1 MTNEEK
7 CAAFLLIAISK
18 KAFVIRG
25 VPTDSYKEV
34 FLMLDKIA
42 ITKKKLAAAISQ
54 LCEVSWMFV
63 KNPGRD
69 FSRERKLPFD
79 KVISF
84 LLAMEGGSLTT
95 ELLRY
100 FGCSVNVASTSA
112 FVQQRGKIAPAAFS
126 SLFDLFVQR
135 TDKEQHYKGFRII
148 AADGSDIQIPTNPSD
163 PYSYF
168 PSVEGRSSYN
178 LLHLDAMYDLLQRTY
193 TDAVLLG
200 QRKANERHALCDMV
214 DRSTLKNVL
223 VIADRGYEGFNL
235 MAHIQEK
242 GWRFLIR
249 IQDVLNSRG
258 IAAGLDLPNTK
269 EFDLFIDLSL
279 TTKNTNDVK
288 KLAQD
293 RNRYKILKTCRD
305 FDFLPSK
312 NRKFDPTVFYN
323 LPFRIVRFQ
332 IADGVFETV
341 VTNLDTCDF
350 PPEELKKLYNM
361 RWGIET
367 SFRALKYS
375 VGLLHFHAKKVEYIY
390 QEVFARLIMYNFTEL
405 VTSPVIIQKADAKYA
420 YKANFSVAVHVCR
433 QFFLGNVSPPDV
445 EALICKHVTPIRPGR
460 SRPRKM
466 TVKHAVSFIYRV
478 A

>member
-1 MTNEEK
+1 
-7 CAAFLLIAISK
+7 
-18 KAFVIRG
+18 
-25 VPTDSYKEV
+25 
-34 FLMLDKIA
+34 
-42 ITKKKLAAAISQ
+42 
-54 LCEVSWMFV
+54 
-63 KNPGRD
+63 
-69 FSRERKLPFD
+69 
-79 KVISF
+79 
-84 LLAMEGGSLTT
+84 
-95 ELLRY
+95 
-100 FGCSVNVASTSA
+100 
-112 FVQQRGKIAPAAFS
+112 
-126 SLFDLFVQR
+126 
-135 TDKEQHYKGFRII
+135 
-148 AADGSDIQIPTNPSD
+148 
-163 PYSYF
+163 
-168 PSVEGRSSYN
+168 
-178 LLHLDAMYDLLQRTY
+178 MYDLLQRTY

-214 DRSTLKNVL
+214 DRSTLKDVL

-258 IAAGLDLPNTK
+258 IAAGLDLPDTD
-269 EFDLFIDLSL
+269 EFDLFVDLSL
-279 TTKNTNDVK
+279 TTKSTNDVK
-288 KLAQD
+288 NLAQD

-405 VTSPVIIQKADAKYA
+405 VTSPVIIQKADCKYA

-460 SRPRKM
+460 CRSRKM

>member
-1 MTNEEK
+1 MTSAEK

-34 FLMLDKIA
+34 FLMLDKIG
-42 ITKKKLAAAISQ
+42 ITKKKLAATISQ

-69 FSRERKLPFD
+69 FSRKRKLPFD

-112 FVQQRGKIAPAAFS
+112 FVQQRGKIDPAAFS

-135 TDKEQHYKGFRII
+135 TDKEQRYKGFRII

-200 QRKANERHALCDMV
+200 QRKANERNALCDMV

-223 VIADRGYEGFNL
+223 VIADRGYEGFYVL
-235 MAHIQEK
+235 AHIQEK

-249 IQDVLNSRG
+249 IQDVLNS
-258 IAAGLDLPNTK
+258 
-269 EFDLFIDLSL
+269 
-279 TTKNTNDVK
+279 
-288 KLAQD
+288 
-293 RNRYKILKTCRD
+293 
-305 FDFLPSK
+305 
-312 NRKFDPTVFYN
+312 
-323 LPFRIVRFQ
+323 
-332 IADGVFETV
+332 
-341 VTNLDTCDF
+341 
-350 PPEELKKLYNM
+350 
-361 RWGIET
+361 
-367 SFRALKYS
+367 
-375 VGLLHFHAKKVEYIY
+375 
-390 QEVFARLIMYNFTEL
+390 
-405 VTSPVIIQKADAKYA
+405 
-420 YKANFSVAVHVCR
+420 
-433 QFFLGNVSPPDV
+433 
-445 EALICKHVTPIRPGR
+445 
-460 SRPRKM
+460 
-466 TVKHAVSFIYRV
+466 
-478 A
+478 